1 MYKCLEVQ
9 VPTKPLKLVEKPIP
23 VPPSRGMV
31 IKTGA
36 AAICNSDIPIADNYL
51 NMSDTSEDKSIT
63 QYDPDFK
70 YPVVLGHEVAGTV
83 YSIGEGRCPG
93 SDEFNV
99 GDRVAVYTLQGCQEC
114 RTCTSGNHLLCPK
127 RTSQTLGKGKNG
139 GYAEY
144 VSVPNRKFVF
154 KLPDS
159 IAMDAACM
167 FSCSALTAYNAV
179 TRTKPAIANA
189 LKMLGSATLL
199 IIGAG
204 GLGQWAIQIARAVL
218 PRETKILVADITEER
233 LAVVKESVDM
243 TIRWSADE
251 DDMTFMERVA
261 EVTGNGPLVEASID
275 FVGAPATTKRA
286 VWLANKGSTHC
297 IVGLFG
303 GDTTFP
309 VPFVPCKMIDIHGI
323 YLGSTQQMQEV
334 IQLAAEGKIRPPPLE
349 HVTLDG
355 VNDALDKLR
364 KGQIK
369 GRAIIT
375 FD

>member
-1 MYKCLEVQ
+1 MYKCMEVQ
-9 VPTKPLKLVEKPIP
+9 VPTEPLTLVEKPIP
-23 VPPSRGMV
+23 VPPSKGLV

-36 AAICNSDIPIADNYL
+36 GGICHSDIPIADNYMK
-51 NMSDTSEDKSIT
+51 MSDTLKDNSLT
-63 QYDPDFK
+63 QFDPDYK
-70 YPVVLGHEVAGTV
+70 YPVVMGHEIAGIV
-83 YSIGEGRCPG
+83 HSIGEGRCPG
-93 SDEFNV
+93 SEDFNV
-99 GDRVAVYTLQGCQEC
+99 GDRVAVYTFQGCQEC
-114 RTCTSGNHLLCPK
+114 EICTSGNHLLCPK
-127 RTSQTLGKGKNG
+127 RSTHTLGMGRNG

-159 IAMDAACM
+159 IAMDTACL

-179 TRTKPAIANA
+179 TRTKPAIENA

-218 PRETKILVADITEER
+218 PKETKIMVADITEER

-243 TIRWSADE
+243 TVQWSTDE
-251 DDMTFMERVA
+251 DDMTFMPKVA
-261 EVTGNGPLVEASID
+261 EVTGSGPLVEASID
-275 FVGAPATTKRA
+275 FVGAPATMKRA
-286 VWLANKGSTHC
+286 MWLANKGSTHC

-309 VPFVPCKMIDIHGI
+309 VPFVPCKVINIHGI

-334 IQLAAEGKIRPPPLE
+334 IQLAAEGKITPPPLE
-349 HVTLDG
+349 HVILDG
-355 VNDALDKLR
+355 VDDALDRLISYLSIFR
-364 KGQIK
+364 
-369 GRAIIT
+369 
-375 FD
+375 